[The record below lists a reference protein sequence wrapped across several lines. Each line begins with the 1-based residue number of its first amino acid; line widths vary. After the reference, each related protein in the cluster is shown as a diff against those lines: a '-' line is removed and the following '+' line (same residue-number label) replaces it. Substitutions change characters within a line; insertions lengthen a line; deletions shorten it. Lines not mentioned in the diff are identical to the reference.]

1 MSSMS
6 AVRKTLK
13 LALIQLAV
21 GSSKN
26 ENLLRAASKVKE
38 AAEKGAN
45 LVALPECFNSPYGNS
60 MYSFSKYENT
70 FVYFYIPEYFEEY
83 AETIPGNSTKT
94 LSDIAK
100 QNKVYIIG
108 GSIPE
113 KENGKLFNT
122 CTVWDPQGNQIAKFQ
137 KIHLFDIDIPGGIT
151 FKESETLSPGN
162 SLATFEVLGFKVG
175 LGICYD
181 VRFAELAQIYSKM
194 GCHLLVY
201 PGAFNM
207 TTGPLHWELLQRGRA
222 VDNQLYVATVSPAR
236 DESASYTAWGH
247 STVVDPMGEVI
258 ATTEEHEDI
267 VYSDLD
273 FEFIEKVRNMIPVTF
288 QRRKD
293 LYEVV
298 NKIN

>member
-45 LVALPECFNSPYGNS
+45 LVALPECFNSPYGN
-60 MYSFSKYENT
+60 K
-70 FVYFYIPEYFEEY
+70 YFEEY

-94 LSDIAK
+94 LSEIAK

-222 VDNQLYVATVSPAR
+222 VDNQVYIATASLAR
-236 DESASYTAWGH
+236 DTSGSFIAWGH
-247 STVVDPMGEVI
+247 STVVDPMGKI
-258 ATTEEHEDI
+258 LATSEEKEDV
-267 VYSDLD
+267 VYCELDLKHLN
-273 FEFIEKVRNMIPVTF
+273 KVRKMIPITF
-288 QRRKD
+288 QRRSDVYDIVVEGKSFN
-293 LYEVV
+293 YEE
-298 NKIN
+298 KS

>member
-6 AVRKTLK
+6 AVRK
-13 LALIQLAV
+13 I
-21 GSSKN
+21 
-26 ENLLRAASKVKE
+26 KE

-45 LVALPECFNSPYGNS
+45 LVALPECFNSPYGN
-60 MYSFSKYENT
+60 K
-70 FVYFYIPEYFEEY
+70 YFEEY

-94 LSDIAK
+94 LSEIAK

-122 CTVWDPQGNQIAKFQ
+122 CT
-137 KIHLFDIDIPGGIT
+137 IHLFDIDIPGGIT

-273 FEFIEKVRNMIPVTF
+273 FEYIEKVRNMIPVTF

-293 LYEVV
+293 LYEV
-298 NKIN
+298 N